1 MIATALAPVTRG
13 TFATVNPA
21 TGEQI
26 ETFTF
31 DDAAKTENTLVLA
44 EKSFESFRK
53 LSAFQRAKLLSQLGE
68 TLRKNKAQLAKVV
81 TTEMGKVFTEAEAEI
96 EKCAWEA
103 DWYAEHGPQIMADA
117 PCQCLRLLSAIGSH
131 SCRHAVEFSHLAVDA
146 YGDPNHVGRQCG
158 RGEALHEYPKKLA

>member
-1 MIATALAPVTRG
+1 MTATAIAPVTRG

-31 DDAAKTENTLVLA
+31 YDAAKTEKTLALA

-68 TLRKNKAQLAKVV
+68 DVAKEQSA
-81 TTEMGKVFTEAEAEI
+81 TCESNHHRDGQ
-96 EKCAWEA
+96 
-103 DWYAEHGPQIMADA
+103 G
-117 PCQCLRLLSAIGSH
+117 LLG
-131 SCRHAVEFSHLAVDA
+131 
-146 YGDPNHVGRQCG
+146 G
-158 RGEALHEYPKKLA
+158 